1 MNRYLLLIRVALRA
15 SRLILFGLIVLALIL
30 TGTPLTSVE
39 AAAGDLDPTF
49 GSGGK
54 VTTDFGNDYDYAS
67 AIAIQ
72 SDGKPVA
79 AGFSFASGTDNNFAL
94 ARYNLNG
101 TLDFSFGTGGKVTT
115 DFFGKSDVANDIAI
129 QPDGKIVAAGGALN
143 DTTGSDFALARY
155 NSDGSLDT
163 GFGSGGKVTTNFFR
177 AGDTAT
183 AIAIQPDGKIVV
195 AGSALNDTTGSDFA
209 LARYNND
216 GSLDTSFGSGG
227 KVTTDFFGD
236 SDEAR
241 TIAIQSD
248 GKLVAAGTIGKSGTV
263 TDFALARYNL
273 NGTLDVSF
281 GTGGKVTTDFFGKND
296 GLGDIAIQPDGKIV
310 AAGLAL
316 NETAG
321 FHFALARYNSDG
333 SLDTGFG
340 SGGKVTTIFFGP
352 GDLATTI
359 AIQSDGKIVA
369 AGYVFN
375 STSDFALAR
384 LNNDGSLDASFG
396 SGGKVTTDFFGSR
409 DGVQA
414 IAIQADGKIVAA
426 GFTSV
431 NNTGSDFAL
440 ARYRGASFDL
450 CIQDDSSGNLLQI
463 DTTTGDYQ
471 FSNCG
476 GLTLGGTGTLTRRG
490 STITLQHNAMDRRV
504 IATIDTSTNKATA
517 SLQLFAQGRTFGIT
531 DRNITN
537 NTCACR

>member
-1 MNRYLLLIRVALRA
+1 MNRYILLIRGALRA

-39 AAAGDLDPTF
+39 AAAGDLDLTF

-54 VTTDFGNDYDYAS
+54 VTTDFGNDYDYAY
-67 AIAIQ
+67 ALAIQ

-79 AGFSFASGTDNNFAL
+79 AGFSVASGTDNNFAL

-101 TLDFSFGTGGKVTT
+101 TLDVSFGAGGKVTT
-115 DFFGKSDVANDIAI
+115 DFFGKSDAVNAIAI
-129 QPDGKIVAAGGALN
+129 QPDGKIVAAGGATS
-143 DTTGSDFALARY
+143 DATGSDFALARY
-155 NSDGSLDT
+155 NSDGSLDA

-183 AIAIQPDGKIVV
+183 AIAIQPDGKIVA
-195 AGSALNDTTGSDFA
+195 AGIATNDLTGLDFA
-209 LARYNND
+209 LARYNSD
-216 GSLDTSFGSGG
+216 GSLDASFGSGG

-236 SDEAR
+236 GDQAR

-248 GKLVAAGTIGKSGTV
+248 GKIVAAGVIDKRGTA

-281 GTGGKVTTDFFGKND
+281 GAGGKVATDFFGKND
-296 GLGDIAIQPDGKIV
+296 GADDIAIQPDGKIV
-310 AAGLAL
+310 AAGVAL
-316 NETAG
+316 NEPVG

-333 SLDTGFG
+333 NLDTSFG

-352 GDLATTI
+352 SDLADAI
-359 AIQSDGKIVA
+359 AIQADGKIVA

-384 LNNDGSLDASFG
+384 LNNDGSLDTSFG
-396 SGGKVTTDFFGSR
+396 TGGKVITDFFREG

-431 NNTGSDFAL
+431 NTGHDFAL

-450 CIQDDSSGNLLQI
+450 CIQDDSNGNLLQI
-463 DTTTGDYQ
+463 DITTGEYQ

-490 STITLQHNAMDRRV
+490 SQITLQHNAADRRV
-504 IATIDTSTNKATA
+504 MATIDTSTNKATA
-517 SLQLFAQGRTFGIT
+517 SVQLFAQGRTFSIS